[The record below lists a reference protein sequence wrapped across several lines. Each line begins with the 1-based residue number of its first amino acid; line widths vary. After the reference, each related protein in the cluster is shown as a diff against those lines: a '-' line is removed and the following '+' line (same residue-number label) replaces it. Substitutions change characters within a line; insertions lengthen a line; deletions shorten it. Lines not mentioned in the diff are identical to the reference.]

1 MFLKGDYFALLSKLL
16 RGVGKRI
23 AAFTLAFKSMEE
35 EQRRNSSGNGTNWTW
50 RSWNKPRLACCFKG
64 KKEKSKRE
72 CICFCV
78 PSFAFKVVKVKALDG
93 NVMSVFF
100 DAHLS

>member
-50 RSWNKPRLACCFKG
+50 RSWNKLRLACCFKG
-64 KKEKSKRE
+64 KKKSPNEKASVMLYPVLPSK
-72 CICFCV
+72 
-78 PSFAFKVVKVKALDG
+78 
-93 NVMSVFF
+93 
-100 DAHLS
+100 